1 MLPVEYEP
9 ALATQLQWIESGGDT
24 DRDETALTL
33 EYLSLEPSCH
43 TVRKPKLQGEDTPQG
58 EDTCRDAGWQP
69 QQRFEAEASASHQM

>member
-1 MLPVEYEP
+1 MLPVEYEL

-24 DRDETALTL
+24 GRDETALTL

-43 TVRKPKLQGEDTPQG
+43 TVRKPKLQGEDT
-58 EDTCRDAGWQP
+58 CRDAGWQP